1 MRWRPTLRIM
11 TALVAVLTFLA
22 LTTPVLSNA
31 LMLLMDRV
39 NFIPAESSIWTF
51 EPYEINQG
59 SGSWWVYGEDAH
71 HYYYFSYEPNAPY
84 LAFARNTEC
93 PGFDPRDFRT
103 WCTR

>member
-1 MRWRPTLRIM
+1 M
-11 TALVAVLTFLA
+11 TALVAVLAFLA
-22 LTTPVLSNA
+22 WTTPVVSNA

-59 SGSWWVYGEDAH
+59 SSSWWVYGKDAQ
-71 HYYYFSYEPNAPY
+71 HYYYFSYEPDAPY
-84 LAFARNTEC
+84 LAFAKTTEC
-93 PGFDPRDFRT
+93 AGFDSRDFRT